1 MIEKWADAPR
11 YVSHKRVIALEIAGV
26 SGHDV
31 RFKDSRFPP
40 IHCDSKMFARFM
52 PSEGDFYVIY
62 ADDYASFSPRKAFL
76 EGYTP
81 EGQSFADIKRG
92 LKIASRPHDTAA
104 GTNIGDGVALTS
116 ASHPGWPEG
125 EDNGQ

>member
-11 YVSHKRVIALEIAGV
+11 YVSHKTVIALEIAAV
-26 SGHDV
+26 NGHDV
-31 RFKDSRFPP
+31 SFKDSRFPP
-40 IHCDSKMFARFM
+40 VRCDGKMFAKFM

-92 LKIASRPHDTAA
+92 LKIASRPQDTAA
-104 GTNIGDGVALTS
+104 GTIGDGVALTS
-116 ASHPGWPEG
+116 TSHPGWPEG